1 MIPVAH
7 TTGFGWDEL
16 VIFATIL
23 VAIWV
28 YRLVRGPVDDD
39 GDANTDA
46 TKPPPP
52 REGGT

>member
-1 MIPVAH
+1 VSPVAH
-7 TTGFGWDEL
+7 STGFGWDEL

-28 YRLVRGPVDDD
+28 YRLVRGPVDD

-46 TKPPPP
+46 TKPPSP